1 MDLAAVAKRLFDL
14 PRQING
20 TGGRAHARTHAAII
34 LRFALCN
41 VPKVCAFFTVSAQWL
56 ISLIYA
62 GGTDFSCEHAGE
74 PSC

>member
-34 LRFALCN
+34 LRFALSQ
-41 VPKVCAFFTVSAQWL
+41 KVLQRAKSLCILHRLCAM
-56 ISLIYA
+56 IN
-62 GGTDFSCEHAGE
+62 
-74 PSC
+74 